1 MKKIIKFFYFFFSIS
16 ILYGLTSHFLA
27 ENKKVVSFLDK
38 NPKVIS
44 NDQLAKDYLDN
55 LFKEI
60 SSNKEKKE
68 DIELGINFLKS
79 RLQMYDINDTVKKEQ
94 NFPDNKEIIQPP
106 KSQIT
111 DKTVISTKSLSE
123 STNKK
128 FSTHAKSL
136 NKKSEKSELYV
147 KKDNVKNSD
156 KEGLKKSKKDLN
168 EVTDKKNYQQLIT
181 QNSQQT
187 KYKDFYKNFE
197 TSSVSNDK
205 IIKDKFAK
213 IQLVQSERI
222 KKLNEEF

>member
-16 ILYGLTSHFLA
+16 ILYGLMSHFLA

-44 NDQLAKDYLDN
+44 NDQLAKEYLDN

-79 RLQMYDINDTVKKEQ
+79 RLKMYDINDTVKKEQ

-106 KSQIT
+106 KSQTT
-111 DKTVISTKSLSE
+111 DKTVISIKNLSE
-123 STNKK
+123 FTNKK
-128 FSTHAKSL
+128 FSDHSKSL
-136 NKKSEKSELYV
+136 NKKSEISELYV
-147 KKDNVKNSD
+147 KKDNVKNSN
-156 KEGLKKSKKDLN
+156 KEGLKTSKKDLN

-197 TSSVSNDK
+197 TSSVSDDK

>member
-16 ILYGLTSHFLA
+16 ILYGLMSHFLA

-44 NDQLAKDYLDN
+44 NDQLAREYLDN

-79 RLQMYDINDTVKKEQ
+79 RLKMYDINDTVKKEQ
-94 NFPDNKEIIQPP
+94 NFPDNKEIIQLP
-106 KSQIT
+106 KSQTT
-111 DKTVISTKSLSE
+111 DKTVISIKNLSE
-123 STNKK
+123 FTNKK
-128 FSTHAKSL
+128 FTDHGKSL
-136 NKKSEKSELYV
+136 NKKSEISELYV
-147 KKDNVKNSD
+147 KKDNVKNSN
-156 KEGLKKSKKDLN
+156 KEGLKTSKKDLN

-197 TSSVSNDK
+197 TSSVSDDK